1 MKTLLFSS
9 LLALALA
16 ACTTKPEAPKPDF
29 YQEITAADARYDS
42 ALATRLGAD
51 EYGMHQYVLAYL
63 KSGPNRSQDSVEAAA
78 LQKAHLENIMRMAE
92 SGKLVLA
99 GPFLDEGDIRGIYI
113 FDVPTVEEARA
124 LTETDPAIQAGRLV
138 MELHPWYG
146 SAALP
151 LLSPLHKRL
160 EKKGITD

>member
-1 MKTLLFSS
+1 MKALLYSG

-16 ACTTKPEAPKPDF
+16 ACTTKPEAPKTDL
-29 YQEITAADARYDS
+29 YQEITASDARYDS
-42 ALATRLGAD
+42 ILATRLKAD

-78 LQKAHLENIMRMAE
+78 LQKAHLENIARMAE

-99 GPFLDEGDIRGIYI
+99 GPFLDEGEVRGIYI

-124 LTETDPAIQAGRLV
+124 LTETDPAIQAGRLI

-151 LLSPLHKRL
+151 LLTPLHNRL
-160 EKKGITD
+160 EKKSITN